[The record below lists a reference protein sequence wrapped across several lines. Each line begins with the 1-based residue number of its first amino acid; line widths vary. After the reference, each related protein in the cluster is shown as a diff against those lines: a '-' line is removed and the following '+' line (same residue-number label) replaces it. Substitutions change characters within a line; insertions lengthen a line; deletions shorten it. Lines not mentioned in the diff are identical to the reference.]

1 MERRLMI
8 LGSMDEFVG
17 LVKKAKQRG
26 IYTVVCDSYPD
37 GPAKQYADK
46 AYDIDIREVEQ
57 AAEICRQ
64 EKLDGIIASFSDILF
79 ECLVKIAAKAGL
91 KTYCTV
97 EKSIY
102 LRAKSEMK
110 KMFRELGIPTPES
123 IRLHRGF
130 QEKEIQGISFPAV
143 IKPVNGYGSRG
154 IYIVDSAAEVRELFD
169 QVSQYSTY
177 PDDILIES
185 YNDGFEFNMMN
196 WMADGTVYTLGL
208 ADREKSREVKGD
220 IPHVSRICYPSRLI
234 DEVYEEARKI
244 VKKVADY
251 TGIQTGPLSMQF
263 FYKPGVGIEVCEC
276 AGRLFGYEHELIA
289 YGSGFDVEELLL
301 DYVYDEKSMKAKL
314 ERHDA
319 HFPRYSAGLYFHGY
333 EGKISDLSEARR
345 AIEQVHPAE
354 SIIYYK
360 EGEMISHGVGAKPYV
375 ARVYLQA
382 DTWEEIDCCSE
393 EVFRSFHVVG
403 EGGRDLAYH
412 NQLPHYGR
420 VVKN

>member
-1 MERRLMI
+1 M
-8 LGSMDEFVG
+8 
-17 LVKKAKQRG
+17 A
-26 IYTVVCDSYPD
+26 
-37 GPAKQYADK
+37 PAKQYADK

-263 FYKPGVGIEVCEC
+263 FYKPGVGIE
-276 AGRLFGYEHELIA
+276 
-289 YGSGFDVEELLL
+289 
-301 DYVYDEKSMKAKL
+301 
-314 ERHDA
+314 
-319 HFPRYSAGLYFHGY
+319 GL
-333 EGKISDLSEARR
+333 
-345 AIEQVHPAE
+345 
-354 SIIYYK
+354 
-360 EGEMISHGVGAKPYV
+360 
-375 ARVYLQA
+375 RVRGPPV
-382 DTWEEIDCCSE
+382 WI
-393 EVFRSFHVVG
+393 
-403 EGGRDLAYH
+403 
-412 NQLPHYGR
+412 
-420 VVKN
+420 